1 MSFIMRPVR
10 FAPTG
15 YIIEGSGLFDGSSGF
30 LTGDI
35 GSDDT
40 AGNKKYHAHFILKY
54 TGVGTSIELLSQMA
68 DANNG
73 SRIFISDSKVGVY
86 VKTSSLKIFAQTTA
100 LLRDPSAFYVID
112 ILYDSTQAALANG
125 IKVYVNGSQV
135 AVAGTYNQNTDH
147 YFYDAS
153 YTRHLGR
160 YAVSGSSFLNGYLA
174 RAFFNNGV
182 NYAPTAFGEI
192 KDSGFWQINEVK
204 DITYSSS
211 GFLLEGGAS
220 VAAGADISRPD
231 AGYAQNDSIPTMTGT
246 SAPSGE
252 AIFDSESSPTY
263 AAWKA
268 FDKST
273 ATRWARNAAGQAG
286 WIGYDFG
293 TGKVIKKMIFTAP
306 NSSHGAAYGEMPKNY
321 TLQAYNGSAWV
332 TLQTITNA
340 ASYAADE
347 KRVHT
352 FTNTT
357 AYNKY
362 RVNITTSHDG
372 ANCTMGELNM
382 FEGGDGVN
390 HFTKTGTIT
399 ATNDSP
405 TSGDA
410 S

>member
-192 KDSGFWQINEVK
+192 TDSGFWQINKVEN
-204 DITYSSS
+204 ITYSSS
-211 GFLLEGGAS
+211 GFLLEGKSAVS
-220 VAAGADISRPD
+220 AGT
-231 AGYAQNDSIPTMTGT
+231 DS
-246 SAPSGE
+246 SG
-252 AIFDSESSPTY
+252 
-263 AAWKA
+263 
-268 FDKST
+268 
-273 ATRWARNAAGQAG
+273 
-286 WIGYDFG
+286 
-293 TGKVIKKMIFTAP
+293 
-306 NSSHGAAYGEMPKNY
+306 NSNNFS
-321 TLQAYNGSAWV
+321 
-332 TLQTITNA
+332 
-340 ASYAADE
+340 
-347 KRVHT
+347 
-352 FTNTT
+352 
-357 AYNKY
+357 
-362 RVNITTSHDG
+362 
-372 ANCTMGELNM
+372 
-382 FEGGDGVN
+382 
-390 HFTKTGTIT
+390 KTGSIT

-405 TSGDA
+405 TNN
-410 S
+410 